1 MNRPIVR
8 RVRFEQLESRRLLAI
23 NVTPEGVLSV
33 SGRNKYDRIALVLA
47 GSDLQ
52 VTVNKQSQTVPL
64 AGLTGISIA
73 SLKGNDRITVDPN
86 ITLPAAI
93 AAGGGND
100 WVWAGGGNDTIA
112 GGWGNDRIDG
122 GAGDDF
128 VFGETGNDL
137 LTGYAGNDTLNGGAG
152 NDWLLGGDGDDVL
165 AGEWGVDHMNG
176 DADNDIVSGGDKNDI
191 IVGGSGSDVLF
202 GGTGNDV
209 IAGTQDDDQLFGD
222 SGKDSLYG
230 DDGNDELHGGWG
242 GDLLNGGAGDDLL
255 DGDEGSDQ
263 EFNGTSVNLDV
274 ELVAVLSSP
283 GGVSG
288 LAKFSYAADTT
299 GGAELELK
307 IEFEGAEPLVPLEVT
322 INGNL
327 IGSITPDE
335 GGIGKLKF
343 STDPDDDGDGEV
355 ELAFPGGFSLHA
367 DSPILIGLDI
377 TGTFAVPV

>member
-1 MNRPIVR
+1 MVR
-8 RVRFEQLESRRLLAI
+8 RVQLEQLEPRQLLAI

-47 GSDLQ
+47 GNDLQ

-64 AGLTGISIA
+64 AGLTAISIA
-73 SLKGNDRITVDPN
+73 SLKGNDRITVDPD
-86 ITLPAAI
+86 ITLPAKI

-128 VFGETGNDL
+128 VFGETGNDQ

-165 AGEWGVDHMNG
+165 AGEWGVDHLNG
-176 DADNDIVSGGDKNDI
+176 EADNDIASGGDKNDV
-191 IVGGSGSDVLF
+191 IVGGSGSDVLY
-202 GGTGNDV
+202 GGNGNDV

-222 SGKDSLYG
+222 SGKDKLYG

-255 DGDEGSDQ
+255 DGDQGSDQ

-288 LAKFSYAADTT
+288 QANFLHAADET
-299 GGAELELK
+299 GGVELELEIK
-307 IEFEGAEPLVPLEVT
+307 FEGAEPLVPLDVT
-322 INGNL
+322 IDGNL
-327 IGSITPDE
+327 VGSITPDE
-335 GGIGKLKF
+335 NGIGKLKF

-367 DSPILIGLDI
+367 NSTILIGLDI